1 MALDALR
8 AKLEKEHAQWKE
20 VAAKEKRREMEQ
32 FAEETR
38 LALKKERD
46 AQLEEYIEKLG
57 MESQRMQS
65 QEKRD
70 FERQRH
76 EWEARAESRLVE

>member
-1 MALDALR
+1 
-8 AKLEKEHAQWKE
+8 
-20 VAAKEKRREMEQ
+20 MEQ

-65 QEKRD
+65 
-70 FERQRH
+70 
-76 EWEARAESRLVE
+76 